1 MNFQNLKVA
10 VVGMGKSG
18 MAACRYLA
26 GSGAVVTALDEKT
39 EAQLDQA
46 AVADLKR
53 MGVHL
58 ESGGHH
64 ENVLMGADAI
74 VVSPG
79 VPADREPFISVQKR
93 GIPVMGELELA
104 YRILHTPIVAITGT
118 NGKSTV
124 TSMAG
129 TMMQQAGLK
138 VFVGGNIGTPLIEY
152 ALQGEGCEYA
162 VVEVSSFQLDT
173 SHHFSPAVA
182 VLLNISPDHL
192 ERYDSYETYK
202 ASKCRIFQN
211 QGPGQVV
218 ILNDEDRTLAELEP
232 GGGVSVLRYGL
243 SDGPGRCAYVRD
255 GMIHCV
261 FPGKDL
267 FRFDL
272 SETTLPGKHNHE
284 NILAA
289 VLIGMALDIPAKSM
303 GESLRTFRGLPHRLE
318 FVGQIK
324 NVSFV
329 DDSKATNEDAAVK
342 AISSF
347 DHPIVL
353 IAGGRH
359 KGGSYAS
366 LLRAA
371 QGRVRQAVFIGEAK
385 GLLAGTFEGKIPF
398 SLADS
403 LSDAVA
409 QAYKAAHEED
419 VVLLAPAC
427 SSFDMFSDYAQ
438 RGKIFREAVERLR
451 HG

>member
-1 MNFQNLKVA
+1 MA
-10 VVGMGKSG
+10 V
-18 MAACRYLA
+18 CRYLA
-26 GSGAVVTALDEKT
+26 GRGAVVTAIDEKT

-46 AVADLKR
+46 ALVELR
-53 MGVHL
+53 HMGVHL

-79 VPADREPFISVQKR
+79 VPADREPFVSVRKK

-104 YRILHTPIVAITGT
+104 YRMLHTPIVAITGT

-124 TSMAG
+124 TSLVG
-129 TMMQQAGLK
+129 TMLQQSGLK

-152 ALQGEGCEYA
+152 ALGGEGCEYA

-173 SHHFSPAVA
+173 THLFSPAVA

-192 ERYDSYETYK
+192 ERYDSFEAYM
-202 ASKCRIFQN
+202 ASKCRIFRN
-211 QGPGQVV
+211 QGPGKVA
-218 ILNDEDRTLAELEP
+218 ILNDEDRALAQLEP
-232 GGGVSVLRYGL
+232 GGGVTVLRYGL
-243 SDGPGRCAYVRD
+243 TEGPGRRAYIRN
-255 GMIHCV
+255 GMIQGV

-267 FRFDL
+267 FCFDL
-272 SETTLPGKHNHE
+272 HESTLPGKHNYE

-289 VLIGMALDIPAKSM
+289 VLVGMALDIPAEGM
-303 GESLRTFRGLPHRLE
+303 GETLRAFRGLPHRLE
-318 FVGQIK
+318 FVGRIK
-324 NVSFV
+324 SVSFV

-359 KGGSYAS
+359 KGGNFAS

-371 QGRVRQAVFIGEAK
+371 QGRVRQAVFLGEAK
-385 GLLAGTFEGKIPF
+385 GLLAGTFKGKIPF

-403 LSDAVA
+403 LSDAVG

-438 RGKIFREAVERLR
+438 RGQMFQEAVERLR